1 MTYDL
6 VDNTLKSLLLNNV
19 KVTSKK
25 RTLGVGQVLLYDI
38 KDFNIRLFLSNNK
51 KIELLYP
58 FDVITN
64 KAKKIIYFDYTL
76 HHIHRDDII
85 WKARIN
91 RLIKNK
97 RNKFHDL
104 LLSIEI
110 L

>member
-6 VDNTLKSLLLNNV
+6 VDTTLKKLLLNTI

-38 KDFNIRLFLSNNK
+38 KDFNIRLLLSNNK

-58 FDVITN
+58 FDIIT
-64 KAKKIIYFDYTL
+64 KKKIIYFDYTL
-76 HHIHRDDII
+76 NHIHQDDII
-85 WKARIN
+85 WRARLN

-97 RNKFHDL
+97 RNKYHDL

>member
-51 KIELLYP
+51 KTVDKTP
-58 FDVITN
+58 QPVVSSNSD
-64 KAKKIIYFDYTL
+64 KKT
-76 HHIHRDDII
+76 
-85 WKARIN
+85 K
-91 RLIKNK
+91 KN
-97 RNKFHDL
+97 
-104 LLSIEI
+104 S
-110 L
+110 